1 MAAGVGFQKET
12 TKGMIAGFMAGQ
24 RRQGRDA
31 GGESHTIAVANLLL
45 FVVHQLE

>member
-1 MAAGVGFQKET
+1 
-12 TKGMIAGFMAGQ
+12 MIAGFMAGQ
-24 RRQGRDA
+24 RRQGRGA

>member
-1 MAAGVGFQKET
+1 MSYQREKS
-12 TKGMIAGFMAGQ
+12 KGMIAGFMAGQ
-24 RRQGRDA
+24 RRQGRGA